1 MDGLLAIENN
11 RMALKRILT
20 ELIVMAGLSDAEA
33 DRGVKATIR
42 RSLAIA
48 VLRILRPAE
57 AAARRLIIALARDL
71 PRPQLAG
78 STLLRSREA
87 DPAVRDLA
95 PSGAPG
101 VPDHRLASN
110 REPATARSANPS
122 FPLLDPLRQFF
133 RHRQNALPNYAL
145 PRISIPGVTPDAW
158 RSSPSSPY
166 DLISAARLNARLAA
180 LERVLDDMPRHARRF
195 ARWSA
200 VHERQCSQQRTRR
213 LSPLRFG
220 KPPGCR
226 LTSWNPD
233 VYSRSRKI
241 REVDRVLAHANA
253 LAQYA
258 LQRRDSS

>member
-87 DPAVRDLA
+87 DPAVHKRAFSA
-95 PSGAPG
+95 PHSPERRPASG
-101 VPDHRLASN
+101 LAS
-110 REPATARSANPS
+110 AAAKCASPS

-133 RHRQNALPNYAL
+133 RHRQSALPNYAL

-166 DLISAARLNARLAA
+166 DLISAARLCARLAA